1 MINEVRSAPDQ
12 AILVLDAG
20 NTLFGQRL
28 ANETEGRIIVEAM
41 NAMGYDAMAVGQLD
55 LSRGI
60 DVLLQR
66 ASEAQFAILS
76 CNIVSTQDGEPVF
89 APYTVVEHDG
99 TRFGIIGVS
108 EKEVMSV
115 LEGSE
120 AVEVIDPLISVQ
132 KYLPEVQAKSDH
144 VILLSHLGLE
154 ADWELAQ
161 AIDGIDVIV
170 GGRSRYLLTIP
181 NVTGRTVVV
190 QAGYDGEW
198 LGRLDVSFDAQGH
211 AVEPKVTI
219 IGLTPQVADDP
230 ALAALVASYKQRFPA
245 PMPGS
250 D

>member
-1 MINEVRSAPDQ
+1 VIKEVRSAPDQ

-66 ASEAQFAILS
+66 ASEAQFAVLS
-76 CNIVSTQDGEPVF
+76 CNIVSTKDGEPVF

-108 EKEVMSV
+108 ELEVAPMF
-115 LEGSE
+115 E
-120 AVEVIDPLISVQ
+120 ADGRVQVVDPLVGVE
-132 KYLPEVQAKSDH
+132 KYLPEVQTRSDH

-154 ADWELAQ
+154 ADWALAR
-161 AIDGIDVIV
+161 AVDGIDIIV
-170 GGRSRYLLTIP
+170 GGRSRSLLSIP

-198 LGRLDVSFDAQGH
+198 LGRLDVSFDAQGR

-219 IGLTPQVADDP
+219 ITLTPDVADEP
-230 ALAALVASYKQRFPA
+230 ALAALVAFYEERFPA
-245 PMPGS
+245 PTPAS